1 VSTSSPHHIDPLW
14 PFRLKPIKAARVSEI
29 SEATAASETPP
40 EERVNF
46 HIGNPVQDERLRSAY
61 LRMVLGIDIG
71 RDDLGEDATDQLLAE
86 LAWEPEDRSTI
97 EFLRALITKSGPY
110 TPRGGFTRNNPH
122 RIAQELSKWLQ
133 QQETL
138 TYDLGQVT
146 GKREIIL
153 ASGGIAETVRVLL
166 HALSA
171 NLVERSAHFFFLN
184 ADVQVDEDLFQG
196 IRFERLPSGEQDA
209 LERLDEH
216 FAAVREK
223 PTFLFIGCVLQEETR
238 RALRQMSIEAPLMF
252 IEANDEPNHRSLARE
267 AKLVYRVIRMMTPGI
282 FSPKLRDLSTV
293 FLLGNAGI
301 LGVVESMHF
310 QLKGTPSASE
320 LELLGYLLDHREAW
334 EGGTA
339 APIAFTADRQGEQFV
354 ARSNVGISLAEHAA
368 RVERL
373 VEHVSENRVE
383 RFVGRT
389 LNFGGKIESAVQR
402 LQRRA
407 NAPGVESFA
416 HTDVRTLVAD
426 LAANV
431 ESASWRAALHDDLLQ
446 VFVRN
451 HPEYLLSACVVVSGS
466 SRTALGLLGFHCGI
480 REVII
485 PDLSWSYEHC
495 FPVVEAVPLASDYT
509 LDADAILAV
518 VRKKLAADPLWYRY
532 GAVAV
537 NNPHNATGRVF
548 DERDVSRLLVGL
560 LEMDVFVIDDLSYQD
575 VAPVEGLPNIK
586 TLRQLAEVLVR
597 TGRLTQHQ
605 AEKVVTV
612 HSVSKTD
619 CLAGARL
626 AVVEIR
632 HPDLRRAFLRV
643 QERIQPNIAAMLLTY
658 LFYRNRPEVPR
669 VYWRLRNRI
678 FLERSEALLQACS
691 QLPKGRNTFDI
702 RILPPTGSMYP
713 LMVID
718 RLPSGL
724 SLDWLASGLA
734 RQGIGILPLST
745 FARTEEGFETGRKTF
760 RLTLGGTDGA
770 ETLQLKTRRVLIDLN
785 RLVEQEAFRYNRHY
799 ALLTTVPVRLQEAP
813 DSTRW
818 EAAMDAVRREY
829 ARMGH
834 HVPRQF
840 QSAIPDARSV
850 QEYVRIRLETLH
862 QRYRDRLVLAEYT
875 VAAAETD
882 GGRSLAGR
890 LQREFFKDS
899 LAQRQAAFQQRQY
912 DRTVH
917 PTQMY
922 SIRVE
927 QSADKIIARI
937 MRGEAAGTHAVTAL
951 AKALHAEF
959 LGLNVAIS
967 SSEESD
973 ELLLDL
979 DAIIAAEH
987 FQRLAAGDDT
997 RQLVSFW
1004 GDWDGSNRPSG
1015 QGHRL
1020 VATTLMANVTR
1031 MAHVLSLVVRSA
1043 DPSGVDGSLIDE
1055 LRLLPEKNRRFS
1067 FLLHD
1072 ITQLTHQLEK
1082 RYRGILPVFVK
1093 PGTVRSLGMKLGI
1106 ARDPLTLLWRHND
1119 RLERK
1124 MFHLRTQRRQ
1134 SLVYYF
1140 ALNKRLRKQLHGLIP
1155 VIQQQRHETRLLV
1168 EAGLFGDLLQRMVIT
1183 PRIHQNIITAQDSF
1197 AIDTTVHNIY
1207 EINEVSGRHG
1217 NPGMILTLQVSM
1229 STKAE
1234 ALIALDRKMRARH
1247 EQTLRE
1253 HPDLELPIV
1262 RLVPLFEDLDAIE
1275 SIPAYLQQIWDYA
1288 FQSRRLNQ
1296 ETGDRF
1302 VEIIAE
1308 VFIAGSDISQQVGQ
1322 AAGAVLYRR
1331 AKHKTIVWLAEHRLV
1346 DQVRLKMGSGE
1357 PMQRQGGY
1365 YAPMS
1370 GKPAF
1375 QRETLKSLPGSLPAA
1390 ARKSAQYATTP
1401 VMGVFAG
1408 ADLRTLQGTISEQ
1421 LRSLPVDERVQ
1432 VLYHLREAQ
1441 RHHRSDLSGAA
1452 EALVESRMKQ
1462 RNRGSQQLER
1472 LTIGNGDSVYDKF
1485 IGMLTEDF
1493 RQILYG
1499 REEDALGIH
1508 IISYF
1513 IARSMP
1519 QLRDRPTV
1527 RPTRGNAGERGQEIL
1542 GEVARMIP
1550 LSRRGSLLRAIA
1562 HNQSQTMVLGIN
1574 QLTTGLFRA
1583 LQRFSGVEFTEGHA
1597 GTLIVDRILPQLP
1610 VYEILQSLR
1619 LYHDPE
1625 LHWLKE
1631 VEAVFPAGN
1640 SAFLALR
1647 EDNDSMPHYVG
1658 LLQQELL
1665 RRHGMDVN
1673 DFFDD
1678 GKLLPDL
1685 LPHLRP
1691 DLAILLQ
1698 ANLFNTDL
1706 EQMLEGVRTSFSKTW
1721 RSSVTEEI
1729 EIPVQIRSWRSSI
1742 WTVLKQPIVDRVRSF
1757 AELAVALH
1765 SLSPAD
1771 IAGVATGRPSKL
1783 KVSDELSHFFRSANQ
1798 NDELRDFLASTLR
1811 YLTALSEGMLEVPVS
1826 IIRSIKEVER
1836 IAMIE
1841 EQEVSPEK
1849 QDLLRYYLLQIAR
1862 VAGENG

>member
-1 VSTSSPHHIDPLW
+1 MSSTSSHHIDPLW

-61 LRMVLGIDIG
+61 LRMVLGIDIR

-86 LAWEPEDRSTI
+86 LAWEPDDRRVI
-97 EFLRALITKSGPY
+97 EFLRTLIGKSGPY
-110 TPRGGFTRNNPH
+110 TPRGGFTRANPH
-122 RIAQELSKWLQ
+122 RITQELSRWLQ

-153 ASGGIAETVRVLL
+153 ASGGIAETLRVLL

-184 ADVQVDEDLFQG
+184 TDVEVDEDLFSG
-196 IRFERLPSGEQDA
+196 MRFERLPSDGQSA
-209 LERLDEH
+209 LARMAEH
-216 FAAVREK
+216 FTSVREM
-223 PTFLFIGCVLQEETR
+223 PTFLFIGCALQEDTR

-267 AKLVYRVIRMMTPGI
+267 AKLVHRVVRMLTPGI

-301 LGVVESMHF
+301 LGVFESMHF

-320 LELLGYLLDHREAW
+320 LELLAYLLDRREDW
-334 EGGTA
+334 EGVATTSIEL
-339 APIAFTADRQGEQFV
+339 PIDRQGERFV
-354 ARSNVGISLAEHAA
+354 ALSNVGKPLAGYAA

-373 VEHVSENRVE
+373 AEHATENRVGRLVE
-383 RFVGRT
+383 RA
-389 LNFGGKIESAVQR
+389 LNIGARVDLAVQR
-402 LQRRA
+402 LQERA
-407 NAPGVESFA
+407 HAPGVEMFA
-416 HTDVRTLVAD
+416 HTDARTLVTD

-431 ESASWRAALHDDLLQ
+431 ESVAWRVALRDSFLQ
-446 VFVRN
+446 VFLRS
-451 HPEYLLSACVVVSGS
+451 HPEYLPSACVVVSGS

-495 FPVVEAVPLASDYT
+495 FPRVEAVPLTPDYT

-518 VRKKLAADPLWYRY
+518 VRRKLAADPQWHRY
-532 GAVAV
+532 GAVAI

-548 DERDVSRLLVGL
+548 REHDVSRLLVGL
-560 LEMDVFVIDDLSYQD
+560 LEMNILVIDDLSYQD
-575 VAPVEGLPNIK
+575 VAPEEGLPGIA
-586 TLRQLAEVLVR
+586 TLRQLADGLVR
-597 TGRLTQHQ
+597 AGRLTEQQ
-605 AEKVVTV
+605 TVNVVTV

-619 CLAGARL
+619 SLAGARL

-632 HPDLRRAFLRV
+632 QAGLRKAFLRV
-643 QERIQPNIAAMLLTY
+643 EERIQPNIAAILMTY
-658 LFYRNRPEVPR
+658 LFYRNTPEVPR
-669 VYWRLRNRI
+669 AYWQLRNRI
-678 FLERSEALLQACS
+678 FLERSEALLQAS
-691 QLPKGRNTFDI
+691 TQLPKERNTFAI

-770 ETLQLKTRRVLIDLN
+770 ETLRIKTRRVLIDLN

-799 ALLTTVPVRLQEAP
+799 ASLITVPVRFQETQDSARWAEAMETVQHECVRMMHPAP
-813 DSTRW
+813 R
-818 EAAMDAVRREY
+818 
-829 ARMGH
+829 
-834 HVPRQF
+834 PF
-840 QSAIPDARSV
+840 QGVVADARFSE
-850 QEYVRIRLETLH
+850 EYVPARLATLH
-862 QRYRDRLVLAEYT
+862 RRYRDRLMLADYT
-875 VAAAETD
+875 IAAADVD
-882 GGRSLAGR
+882 GARSLAVR
-890 LQREFFKDS
+890 LEREFYKDS
-899 LAQRQAAFQQRQY
+899 LTQRQATFQNRLY

-922 SIRVE
+922 SIKVE
-927 QSADKIIARI
+927 QAADEVIAGI
-937 MRGEAAGTHAVTAL
+937 VRGEGATTQAATSL
-951 AKALHAEF
+951 AKALQAEF

-979 DAIIAAEH
+979 DALIAAENL
-987 FQRLAAGDDT
+987 QRLTAGDDT
-997 RQLVSFW
+997 RQQVSFW

-1031 MAHVLSLVVRSA
+1031 MSRLLSLVVRSA
-1043 DPSGVDGSLIDE
+1043 DPPGVDSSLVDE
-1055 LRLLPEKNRRFS
+1055 LRQLPEKNTRFS
-1067 FLLHD
+1067 VLLHD
-1072 ITQLTHQLEK
+1072 ITRLTHQLEK

-1093 PGTVRSLGMKLGI
+1093 PGAVRGLGMKLGI

-1124 MFHLRTQRRQ
+1124 MFHLRTQRRE
-1134 SLVYYF
+1134 SLEYYF
-1140 ALNKRLRKQLHGLIP
+1140 SLNKRLRKQLHGLIR
-1155 VIQQQRHETRLLV
+1155 VIQQQRHDVRLLV
-1168 EAGLFGDLLQRMVIT
+1168 EAGQYGDLLQRMVIT

-1207 EINEVSGRHG
+1207 EINEISGRYG

-1234 ALIALDRKMRARH
+1234 ALIALDRKMRAHH

-1296 ETGDRF
+1296 ETEDRF
-1302 VEIIAE
+1302 VEIIGE

-1331 AKHKTIVWLAEHRLV
+1331 AKHKIIVWLAEHRLV
-1346 DQVRLKMGSGE
+1346 DHVRLKMGSGE

-1375 QRETLKSLPGSLPAA
+1375 ERGTLASLPASLPAA

-1401 VMGVFAG
+1401 VMGIFG
-1408 ADLRTLQGTISEQ
+1408 GGDLRTLQGTISEQ
-1421 LRSLPVDERVQ
+1421 LRSLPVEERLH
-1432 VLYHLREAQ
+1432 VLHHLREAQ
-1441 RHHRSDLSGAA
+1441 RHHRSALISAA

-1462 RNRGSQQLER
+1462 HNRGSQQLER
-1472 LTIGNGDSVYDKF
+1472 LTIGNADSVYDRF
-1485 IGMLTEDF
+1485 IDMLTEDF

-1508 IISYF
+1508 IIAYF

-1527 RPTRGNAGERGQEIL
+1527 RPVRGSAGARGQEIL

-1583 LQRFSGVEFTEGHA
+1583 LQRFAGVEFTEGHA
-1597 GTLIVDRILPQLP
+1597 ETLIVDRILPQLP

-1625 LHWLKE
+1625 LRWLKE
-1631 VEAVFPAGN
+1631 VEAAFPAGN

-1647 EDNDSMPHYVG
+1647 EDNDSMPHFIG

-1698 ANLFNTDL
+1698 GNLFNTDV
-1706 EQMLEGVRTSFSKTW
+1706 EQMLDGVHTSFNTAWRNAVAEGMGIPDQIRTW
-1721 RSSVTEEI
+1721 RSA
-1729 EIPVQIRSWRSSI
+1729 I
-1742 WTVLKQPIVDRVRSF
+1742 WGLLKQPIVDRVRSF

>member
-1 VSTSSPHHIDPLW
+1 VSPVVPHHIDPLW

-40 EERVNF
+40 DERVNF

-61 LRMVLGIDIG
+61 LRMVLGIDI
-71 RDDLGEDATDQLLAE
+71 RREDLREDATDQLLAE
-86 LAWEPEDRSTI
+86 LAWDPEDRPAI
-97 EFLRALITKSGPY
+97 EFLRTLISKSGPY
-110 TPRGGFTRNNPH
+110 TPRGGFTRGNPH
-122 RIAQELSKWLQ
+122 RITQELVTWLQ

-153 ASGGIAETVRVLL
+153 ASGGIAETLRVLL

-171 NLVERSAHFFFLN
+171 NLVERTAHFFFLN
-184 ADVQVDEDLFQG
+184 TDVEVDEDLFG
-196 IRFERLPSGEQDA
+196 GMRFERLPSDEQSA
-209 LERLDEH
+209 LARLAGH
-216 FAAVREK
+216 FTSVREE

-238 RALRQMSIEAPLMF
+238 RALRQMSIEIPLVF

-267 AKLVYRVIRMMTPGI
+267 AKLVHRVVRMLTPGI
-282 FSPKLRDLSTV
+282 FSPELRDLSTV

-301 LGVVESMHF
+301 LGVFESMHF

-320 LELLGYLLDHREAW
+320 LELLGYLLDRRGEW
-334 EGGTA
+334 ESA
-339 APIAFTADRQGEQFV
+339 ATPPIELPVDHKGEQFV
-354 ARSNVGISLAEHAA
+354 AQSDVGKTLSGYAV

-373 VEHVSENRVE
+373 VEHAIGNRVGSFVE
-383 RFVGRT
+383 RS
-389 LNFGGKIESAVQR
+389 LNTGTKVDNAVQR

-407 NAPGVESFA
+407 QVPGVETFA
-416 HTDVRTLVAD
+416 HTDARTLVNE

-431 ESASWRAALHDDLLQ
+431 DSAAWRAALRDDFLQ

-451 HPEYLLSACVVVSGS
+451 HPEYLPSACVVVSGS

-495 FPVVEAVPLASDYT
+495 FPKVEAVPLTSEYT
-509 LDADAILAV
+509 LDADAILAA
-518 VRKKLAADPLWYRY
+518 VRKKLIGDPQWCRY
-532 GAVAV
+532 GAVAL

-548 DERDVSRLLVGL
+548 REQDVSRLLAGL
-560 LEMDVFVIDDLSYQD
+560 LEANILVIDDLSYQD
-575 VAPVEGLPNIK
+575 VAPGEGLPHIT
-586 TLRQLAEVLVR
+586 TLRQLADGLVR
-597 TGRLTQHQ
+597 SGQLTQRQ
-605 AEKVVTV
+605 TENVVTV

-626 AVVEIR
+626 AVIEIR
-632 HPDLRRAFLRV
+632 HADLRRAFLRV
-643 QERIQPNIAAMLLTY
+643 EERIQPNIAAVLMTY
-658 LFYRNRPEVPR
+658 LFYRNTPEVPR
-669 VYWRLRNRI
+669 AYWQLRNRI
-678 FLERSEALLQACS
+678 FLERSEALLQACT
-691 QLPKGRNTFDI
+691 QLPKERNTFDI

-770 ETLQLKTRRVLIDLN
+770 ETLRMKTRRVLIDLN

-799 ALLTTVPVRLQEAP
+799 APLTNTAVPHPQTAGGGA
-813 DSTRW
+813 W
-818 EAAMDAVRREY
+818 AAVSDAVLREC
-829 ARMGH
+829 ARAVQ

-840 QSAIPDARSV
+840 AGTAADARFV
-850 QEYVRIRLETLH
+850 QEYVPSRLHSMH
-862 QRYRDRLVLAEYT
+862 QRYRDRLMLAEYT
-875 VAAAETD
+875 AAAAEAD
-882 GGRSLAGR
+882 GTRSLVSR
-890 LQREFFKDS
+890 LQREFYKDT
-899 LAQRQAAFQQRQY
+899 LAQRQATFQDRLY

-927 QSADKIIARI
+927 QAADEIIAVI
-937 MRGEAAGTHAVTAL
+937 MEGAAAGTDAVASL
-951 AKALHAEF
+951 AKALLAEF

-979 DAIIAAEH
+979 DALVTAEH
-987 FQRLAAGDDT
+987 LQRLTTGDDT

-1031 MAHVLSLVVRSA
+1031 MSRLLSLFVRSA
-1043 DPSGVDGSLIDE
+1043 ESPGVDGSLVDE
-1055 LRLLPEKNRRFS
+1055 LRQLPEKNMRFS
-1067 FLLHD
+1067 ALLHD
-1072 ITQLTHQLEK
+1072 ITRLTHQLEK

-1093 PGTVRSLGMKLGI
+1093 PGAVRSLGMKLGV

-1124 MFHLRTQRRQ
+1124 MFSLRTQRRE
-1134 SLVYYF
+1134 SLEYYF
-1140 ALNKRLRKQLHGLIP
+1140 GLNKRLRKQLHTLIP
-1155 VIQQQRHETRLLV
+1155 VIQQQRHDTRLLV
-1168 EAGLFGDLLQRMVIT
+1168 EAGLYGDLLQRMVIT
-1183 PRIHQNIITAQDSF
+1183 PRIHQNIIIAQDSF

-1207 EINEVSGRHG
+1207 EINEISGRYG
-1217 NPGMILTLQVSM
+1217 NPGMILSLQVSM

-1247 EQTLRE
+1247 ERTLRE

-1262 RLVPLFEDLDAIE
+1262 RLVPLFEDLEAIE
-1275 SIPAYLQQIWDYA
+1275 SIPAYLQQIWEYA

-1296 ETGDRF
+1296 ETEERF
-1302 VEIIAE
+1302 VEIIGE

-1331 AKHKTIVWLAEHRLV
+1331 AKHKIIVWLAEHRLV
-1346 DQVRLKMGSGE
+1346 DRVRLKMGSGE

-1375 QRETLKSLPGSLPAA
+1375 ERETLGSLPSSLPTA
-1390 ARKSAQYATTP
+1390 ARRSAQYATTP
-1401 VMGVFAG
+1401 VMGIFG
-1408 ADLRTLQGTISEQ
+1408 GGDLRTLQGTISEQ
-1421 LRSLPVDERVQ
+1421 LRSLPVEERLH
-1432 VLYHLREAQ
+1432 VLHHLREAQ
-1441 RHHRSDLSGAA
+1441 RHHRSDLSSAA

-1472 LTIGNGDSVYDKF
+1472 LTVGNADSVYDKF

-1513 IARSMP
+1513 ISRSMP

-1527 RPTRGNAGERGQEIL
+1527 RPVRGSAGGRGQEIL

-1597 GTLIVDRILPQLP
+1597 GTLIVDRVLPQLP

-1625 LHWLKE
+1625 LRWLKE
-1631 VEAVFPAGN
+1631 IETVFPAGN
-1640 SAFLALR
+1640 SAFLALH
-1647 EDNDSMPHYVG
+1647 EDHDSMQHFVG

-1698 ANLFNTDL
+1698 ADLFNTNV
-1706 EQMLEGVRTSFSKTW
+1706 ERMLDGVRTSFSRAWRTSVAEGMGVPDQIRTW
-1721 RSSVTEEI
+1721 RSD
-1729 EIPVQIRSWRSSI
+1729 I
-1742 WTVLKQPIVDRVRSF
+1742 WALLKQPIVDRVRSF

-1765 SLSPAD
+1765 SLSPAE
-1771 IAGVATGRPSKL
+1771 IAGVGTGRPSKL

-1798 NDELRDFLASTLR
+1798 NDELRGFLASTLR